1 MPHDLNHYMREAIKL
16 SRGSAAQGGGPF
28 AAIIVKDEQIISKAT
43 NSVTQNND
51 PTAHAEINAIRRACF
66 AFKFP
71 TAEKKA

>member
-1 MPHDLNHYMREAIKL
+1 MRHELNQFMREAIKL
-16 SRGSAAQGGGPF
+16 SRESVAQGGGLF
-28 AAIIVKDEQIISKAT
+28 AAIIVKGGRIISKAT

-51 PTAHAEINAIRRACF
+51 PTANAEINAIRRACF